1 MREWILLAV
10 MLAARPIVAGEPT
23 PARSKATNETLAPLV
38 HTYRTQGWLIYRT
51 SNFRVCSRDVEADYT
66 ELAKR
71 CETLRSRLQMAWFGE
86 APKSSWSPRCDVIV
100 HASLLNYRRASGP
113 GVGQSV
119 GFATL
124 KIDGE
129 RVAGRRIDIRL
140 DADNW
145 SGDALPHEL
154 SHVVLADRFLGKHIP
169 HWANEGMSVLAE
181 STTKQS
187 TRIAALQRSLARGLS
202 YETADLFQLTTF
214 PRPGYHD
221 AFYGQSALAVRSLVE
236 RGTQRQF
243 LNFIE
248 VALDGGYDHA
258 LQKVYKIQ
266 SIDKLERLLREDFAD
281 LAPIWELSQ
290 PDLRTRLAV
299 SENQ

>member
-1 MREWILLAV
+1 M
-10 MLAARPIVAGEPT
+10 
-23 PARSKATNETLAPLV
+23 
-38 HTYRTQGWLIYRT
+38 
-51 SNFRVCSRDVEADYT
+51 DY
-66 ELAKR
+66 
-71 CETLRSRLQMAWFGE
+71 Q
-86 APKSSWSPRCDVIV
+86 
-100 HASLLNYRRASGP
+100 RASGP

-129 RVAGRRIDIRL
+129 RVASRRIDIRL

-154 SHVVLADRFLGKHIP
+154 SHVVLADRFLGKRIP

-236 RGTQRQF
+236 RGTPTQF
-243 LNFIE
+243 LSFIE
-248 VALDGGYDHA
+248 VALDAGYGHA
-258 LQKVYKIQ
+258 LHKVYKIQ
-266 SIDKLERLLREDFAD
+266 SVDKLEWLRREDFAD

-290 PDLRTRLAV
+290 PDLRTKLAV